1 MYVGH
6 LVVETDFWRTGKPD
20 GPQRSTAAIE
30 ARYKL
35 LRSGLALT
43 NENIILSNAFTIE
56 QMDVTETI
64 NGMSCTNFGQ
74 EWLLTEKDQVRF
86 FSGPIDRNCCN
97 TYANIF
103 RLFRSPKRSPGS
115 VLKMMSL

>member
-20 GPQRSTAAIE
+20 GAQRSTAAIE

-35 LRSGLALT
+35 LRSGLAIT
-43 NENIILSNAFTIE
+43 DENIILSNAFTIE

-86 FSGPIDRNCCN
+86 FSTPLIGIVVTLMLIISDFFGRTNVRQGE
-97 TYANIF
+97 Y
-103 RLFRSPKRSPGS
+103 
-115 VLKMMSL
+115 